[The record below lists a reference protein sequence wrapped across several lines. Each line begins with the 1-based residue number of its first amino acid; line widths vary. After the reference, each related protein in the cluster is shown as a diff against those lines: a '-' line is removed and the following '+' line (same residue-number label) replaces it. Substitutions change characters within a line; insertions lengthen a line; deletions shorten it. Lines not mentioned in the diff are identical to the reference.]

1 MLLTSFFQLK
11 SVEKSGNTVLFAVL
25 INPRHE
31 VFKGHFPQQPVVP
44 GVFTLQM
51 IKECTELFLDRKWR
65 YSELSNCKFLRP
77 ILPGHDEEIKIR
89 CEYTLENDT
98 LQLKAN
104 VASGEFDCLS
114 LKATLIEPNTSNY
127 P

>member
-1 MLLTSFFQLK
+1 MLLTNFFQLK
-11 SVEKSGNTVLFAVL
+11 WVEKSDNAVIFTVL
-25 INPRHE
+25 INPLHE

-51 IKECTELFLDRKWR
+51 IKECTEIFLDRKWR
-65 YSELSNCKFLRP
+65 YGELSNCKFSRP
-77 ILPGHDEEIKIR
+77 ILPEHDEEIKIR
-89 CEYTLENDT
+89 CEYTMENDT
-98 LQLKAN
+98 LQLKAK

-114 LKATLIEPNTSNY
+114 LKATLFELNTSDH